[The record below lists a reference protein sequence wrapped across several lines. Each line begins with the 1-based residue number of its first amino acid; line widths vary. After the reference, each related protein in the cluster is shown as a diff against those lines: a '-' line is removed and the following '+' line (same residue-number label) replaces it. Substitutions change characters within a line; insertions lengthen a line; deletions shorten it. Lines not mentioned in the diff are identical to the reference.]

1 MEKQLERYKGIHPG
15 LILEHELKKR
25 HIAKA
30 QFANSIHQKRQAINE
45 ITKGRRTLPEELTF
59 KIDEALGY
67 EQGTMLLMQTFYIIE
82 NHRKAEHQASGG
94 FQLDKLRKGLFW
106 DTDVNQLDWERNA
119 VAIIRRVFERGNQDE
134 KQYLLTRYSAARIA
148 DALRISTDE
157 LADSLK

>member
-30 QFANSIHQKRQAINE
+30 QFANTIHQKRQAINE

-67 EQGTMLLMQTFYIIE
+67 EHGTMLLMQTFYVIE
-82 NHRKAEHQASGG
+82 SHRKVEHQARGG
-94 FQLDKLRKGLFW
+94 FQLGRLRKGLFW
-106 DTDVNQLDWERNA
+106 DTDVSQLDWERNA
-119 VAIIRRVFERGNQDE
+119 VAIIRRVFERGNLEE
-134 KQYLLTRYSAARIA
+134 KRYLLTRYGTTRIA
-148 DALRISTDE
+148 EAMRISADELTDAL
-157 LADSLK
+157 K